1 MRGSYLKL
9 GGLGVA
15 SSIALFTLCLSGCAG
30 KGVNC
35 PQVRL
40 LRESGRSEA
49 EIAASMQARAA
60 CCDSWWRWVS
70 RAVRGGG
77 GAGRGLPNADPVPAP
92 PAFRPTD
99 APEARLLAL
108 VGIRGRPPVAVFI
121 PALLLGLRT
130 LALCVPGVFF
140 FTYRLS

>member
-1 MRGSYLKL
+1 MRVSYLKL

-49 EIAASMQARAA
+49 EIAASMQASESEVAKCGKEGSGGAA
-60 CCDSWWRWVS
+60 SS
-70 RAVRGGG
+70 GGGSGGG
-77 GAGRGLPNADPVPAP
+77 GPSNFSSSDYSKALSGAGGEGPS
-92 PAFRPTD
+92 
-99 APEARLLAL
+99 
-108 VGIRGRPPVAVFI
+108 
-121 PALLLGLRT
+121 
-130 LALCVPGVFF
+130 PGG
-140 FTYRLS
+140 